1 MKPAMDSAGVIAGAT
16 RCPPSIAGFLLPM
29 KNAKTAAA
37 ARRGSKATKAVAY
50 QVSPA
55 DLRKLGGVL
64 IQTAGIL
71 EKMAGIISRAGG
83 AK

>member
-1 MKPAMDSAGVIAGAT
+1 
-16 RCPPSIAGFLLPM
+16 M

-37 ARRGSKATKAVAY
+37 ARRGSKATEAVASP
-50 QVSPA
+50 VSPA

-83 AK
+83 AR